1 MFNQSN
7 REKKEFFSNP
17 PLHDLPVIVPDE
29 QDGVIVNRVQYR
41 PQSNRPV
48 YDGVHFSKE
57 TMGLQAKL
65 NLGINLQPVQP
76 PQLVNDPNLLAQKA
90 ATMERNIVTRLSE
103 LEEQEPSSN
112 PVNE

>member
-1 MFNQSN
+1 M
-7 REKKEFFSNP
+7 RKRIFSNP

-29 QDGVIVNRVQYR
+29 QDGIIVNRVQYR
-41 PQSNRPV
+41 PQSNRPAF
-48 YDGVHFSKE
+48 DGVHFSKE

-90 ATMERNIVTRLSE
+90 ATMERNIVSRLSE
-103 LEEQEPSSN
+103 LEEQEVSSN